1 MITKKTLAQMLAFYA
16 GDSKKHYFRF
26 VYMEACRNPRL
37 TAEENIDANITFAT
51 NAADTKIIKGKLEYG
66 CEYLVSRGEE
76 LVFDLKPD
84 VVCEY
89 SSHWP
94 WDYCYLYK
102 L

>member
-1 MITKKTLAQMLAFYA
+1 MITKKTLAQMLPFYA
-16 GDSKKHYFRF
+16 EDRKRHHF
-26 VYMEACRNPRL
+26 VYMEAIENPRL
-37 TAEENIDANITFAT
+37 TAEENIDANITFAA
-51 NAADTKIIKGKLEYG
+51 NAAGTKIIKGELEYG

-76 LVFDLKPD
+76 LGFNLKPD

>member
-1 MITKKTLAQMLAFYA
+1 MLLFYA
-16 GDSKKHYFRF
+16 EDRKKHHF
-26 VYMEACRNPRL
+26 VYMEAVEKAYL
-37 TAEENIDANITFAT
+37 TAEENIDLNIGFAS
-51 NAADTKIIKGKLEYG
+51 NAAGTKIIKGKLEYG

-76 LVFDLKPD
+76 LGFDLKPD

-89 SSHWP
+89 SNHWP